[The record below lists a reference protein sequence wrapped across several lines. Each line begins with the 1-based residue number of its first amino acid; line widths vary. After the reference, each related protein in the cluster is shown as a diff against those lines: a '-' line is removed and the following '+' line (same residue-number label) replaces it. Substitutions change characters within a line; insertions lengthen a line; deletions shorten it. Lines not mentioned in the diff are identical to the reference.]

1 MALFIQIQNGQ
12 PVNHP
17 VYDFNLIQAYGTIP
31 QGWAMFERTQCPTP
45 NVYQVLDSQ
54 ESTYQLVNNVWT
66 DVWALRDMT
75 NTEKTAKQQEVKNA
89 WAARPNL
96 SNFSAWTFDEATCSY
111 VPPTPRPTDGKNYF
125 WQGTTNTWVLTP
137 TYPTDGKQYK
147 LDFATATW
155 VEITPKS

>member
-17 VYDFNLIQAYGTIP
+17 VYDFNLVQVYGQIP
-31 QGWAMFERTQCPTP
+31 QGWAMFERTQCPIP
-45 NVYQVLDSQ
+45 SVYQVLDSQ

-75 NTEKTAKQQEVKNA
+75 DAEKTAKQQEVKNA
-89 WAARPNL
+89 WSARPNL

-111 VPPTPRPTDGKNYF
+111 VPPIPRPTDGKNYF
-125 WQGTTNTWVLTP
+125 WQGTTNTWAIAP
-137 TYPTDGKQYK
+137 EYPTDGKQYK
-147 LDFATATW
+147 LDFENATW
-155 VEITPKS
+155 IEITS